1 MSKIH
6 EIEYSGTIDDLTVSN
21 VSVGKGILTID
32 TEEFKLK
39 GHKALDEENRL
50 TFHEAQDDKGIAVEI
65 APQGQ
70 TNDGEEGQIKIVKAD
85 GSESY
90 VDAAKG
96 NAENTVANTVEDASQ
111 SIPTQS
117 ADKDAEV
124 DADASQSAPTQPS
137 DADAKQSPDGTT
149 TLTDAGTEP
158 SSSPYDDITAPS
170 KTHQIDYSGTVNDLV
185 MATVGISKGILSIDN
200 EDFKLKGHRK
210 LNDANRLVFNEG
222 PEGDISVDVLKRG
235 HDNNGQEGEA
245 LIITSSG
252 DRLYKDT
259 SASSPSETAPTQQD
273 TTPVEDPALSPTN
286 SEEQGK
292 KEVLTTV
299 FVDPSQTTPDNMR
312 DLVASNAGDVSPAEM
327 NDVPAESTLESDLK
341 STLTATA

>member
-6 EIEYSGTIDDLTVSN
+6 EIEFSGTIDDLTVSD
-21 VSVGKGILTID
+21 VSVENGILTIG

-70 TNDGEEGQIKIVKAD
+70 TNDGEEGQVKIVKAD

-90 VDAAKG
+90 VDATKAD
-96 NAENTVANTVEDASQ
+96 AENTST
-111 SIPTQS
+111 T
-117 ADKDAEV
+117 

-137 DADAKQSPDGTT
+137 GEDTEVDADAKQSPDGTT

-158 SSSPYDDITAPS
+158 SNSPYDDITAPS

-200 EDFKLKGHRK
+200 EEFKLKGHRK

-259 SASSPSETAPTQQD
+259 SASSPTETAPTQQD

-299 FVDPSQTTPDNMR
+299 FVDPSQITPDNMR

>member
-6 EIEYSGTIDDLTVSN
+6 EIEYSGTIDDLTVSD
-21 VSVGKGILTID
+21 VSVENGILTID

-50 TFHEAQDDKGIAVEI
+50 TFHELPDGEGIAVEI

-70 TNDGEEGQIKIVKAD
+70 TNDGEEGQVKIVKAD

-90 VDAAKG
+90 VDTTKA
-96 NAENTVANTVEDASQ
+96 NAENTST
-111 SIPTQS
+111 T
-117 ADKDAEV
+117 

-137 DADAKQSPDGTT
+137 GEDTEVDADAKQSPDVTT

-158 SSSPYDDITAPS
+158 SSSPHHEITAPS
-170 KTHQIDYSGTVNDLV
+170 KTHQIDYSGTVNDLA
-185 MATVGISKGILSIDN
+185 MATIEVNRGILSIDG
-200 EDFKLKGHRK
+200 EEFKLKGHRK

-259 SASSPSETAPTQQD
+259 SASSPTETAPTQQD

-299 FVDPSQTTPDNMR
+299 FVDPSQITPDNMR

-341 STLTATA
+341 STLTATAQLL